1 MTGRVRKSLEQDREP
16 ATFSGGPKQPSEGGF
31 GLSIKR
37 VLDVLEIL
45 RKSERPLRSS
55 EIIQQL
61 SIPRSSGYEMIKI
74 LEASEYIERRGGSNA
89 FSLGRQLHILG
100 MTYREQVDLLKDG
113 GPIVEALRELTGET
127 VQLCVLDND
136 YLLVLLKEDGLQPV
150 RIISKVGTRVP
161 INWGAS
167 GRLLV
172 SDFPDKQLI
181 DLLKRTATPSP
192 IDRRSVNISALIKEI
207 REFRRRGWAFELNQ
221 TNEHAGCIAAPVVDV
236 HGRCVATVSVV
247 VPEQRLQKDH
257 VQPLVK
263 AVRDAARALSS
274 KLGAS

>member
-1 MTGRVRKSLEQDREP
+1 VTGRGQKSLEQDRRQ
-16 ATFSGGPKQPSEGGF
+16 ATLPGGSKQPSEGGF

-55 EIIQQL
+55 EIIHQL

-172 SDFPDKQLI
+172 SDFPDKELV

-192 IDRRSVNISALIKEI
+192 IDGRAVNVSGLIKEI

-247 VPEQRLQKDH
+247 VPEQRLQKDQI
-257 VQPLVK
+257 QPLVK